1 MQLLL
6 KTGDNPW
13 SWNHSM
19 EHLPLDVFKILVQ
32 FVLGPMI
39 VAWFTAELKKRSKPK
54 KRQARK

>member
-1 MQLLL
+1 
-6 KTGDNPW
+6 
-13 SWNHSM
+13 M